1 MDLKQWSH
9 RLLELPKVND
19 SPESVLEE
27 FGHILERSRSGQLS
41 QRVMRQLARS
51 ERSYKGWS
59 TRRDKETNN
68 G

>member
-27 FGHILERSRSGQLS
+27 FEHILERSRSGQLS
-41 QRVMRQLARS
+41 QRVMRQLTRS

-59 TRRDKETNN
+59 TRRDKETDN